1 MYKRFDRFNQKY
13 NPLGFPKLREIFLKQ
28 DNYIKGRYLAEITKE
43 LINML
48 DDQQFIGCEW
58 RISISGKSMEE
69 WHKLGKW
76 FVKNKL
82 YSSKVRWLI

>member
-1 MYKRFDRFNQKY
+1 
-13 NPLGFPKLREIFLKQ
+13 
-28 DNYIKGRYLAEITKE
+28 
-43 LINML
+43 ML

-82 YSSKVRWLI
+82 YSAKVRWLI

>member
-1 MYKRFDRFNQKY
+1 M
-13 NPLGFPKLREIFLKQ
+13 REIFLKQ

-82 YSSKVRWLI
+82 YSAKVRWLI